1 MRRVAAAARLGAA
14 VSAGGAAA
22 YSMPLS
28 DWFAQP
34 APSLEA
40 ESLVSKF
47 ERDPEWV
54 NCTTKLL
61 SGAGMDVDSLDG
73 SVIFDTLGARTNS
86 IRLYHLYAKRDGT
99 AVAGIA
105 SLGSGLDGHP
115 GIVHGGVTALLF
127 DNTFGWANAI
137 GLLKERGALAAALH
151 GPAKPALMRRGSNS
165 PPAAEGP
172 PGQQVSSTSQ
182 FGFTAFLHI
191 NYRAPVYA
199 GTTVEL
205 LCALDRVEGRKRFL
219 KGTMHDAT
227 GTLLADGDCL
237 FVIPR
242 GPG

>member
-1 MRRVAAAARLGAA
+1 
-14 VSAGGAAA
+14 
-22 YSMPLS
+22 MPLS

-86 IRLYHLYAKRDGT
+86 IRLYQLYAKRDGT

-137 GLLKERGALAAALH
+137 GLLKEQTRAMIMGADLENKRELWPCALKH
-151 GPAKPALMRRGSNS
+151 A
-165 PPAAEGP
+165 
-172 PGQQVSSTSQ
+172 
-182 FGFTAFLHI
+182 AFLQ
-191 NYRAPVYA
+191 RAR
-199 GTTVEL
+199 EL
-205 LCALDRVEGRKRFL
+205 GRPASFPPW
-219 KGTMHDAT
+219 G
-227 GTLLADGDCL
+227 
-237 FVIPR
+237 
-242 GPG
+242 

>member
-1 MRRVAAAARLGAA
+1 MRRVTAAARLGAA

-86 IRLYHLYAKRDGT
+86 IRLYQLYAKRDGT

-137 GLLKERGALAAALH
+137 GLLKERSALAAALDF
-151 GPAKPALMRRGSNS
+151 PAKPAPHLER
-165 PPAAEGP
+165 
-172 PGQQVSSTSQ
+172 
-182 FGFTAFLHI
+182 
-191 NYRAPVYA
+191 
-199 GTTVEL
+199 TT
-205 LCALDRVEGRKRFL
+205 
-219 KGTMHDAT
+219 
-227 GTLLADGDCL
+227 
-237 FVIPR
+237 
-242 GPG
+242 

>member
-1 MRRVAAAARLGAA
+1 MRRVTAAARLGAA

-86 IRLYHLYAKRDGT
+86 IRLYQLYAKRDGT

-137 GLLKERGALAAALH
+137 GLLKERSALAAALDF
-151 GPAKPALMRRGSNS
+151 PAKPALMRRGSNS